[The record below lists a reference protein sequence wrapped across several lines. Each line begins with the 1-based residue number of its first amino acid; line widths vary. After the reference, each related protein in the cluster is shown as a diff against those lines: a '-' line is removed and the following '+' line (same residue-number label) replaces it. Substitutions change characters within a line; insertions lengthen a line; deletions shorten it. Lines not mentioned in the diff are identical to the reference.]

1 MFMSNEDRIKY
12 PKYNGY
18 NILESIKMKI
28 YRIRMEYELLCDFK
42 NTQKLINKNY
52 VIWKIL
58 C

>member
-52 VIWKIL
+52 VI
-58 C
+58 